1 MGVIP
6 HSTVPFDEVSV
17 EGDVEVHVVAVDGV
31 LSQPLVQADPYLVLE
46 PQLQHQALALH
57 DGAVAG
63 LRVHDGLLRV
73 VEHDVQ
79 VRLFEVPRVDVDVE
93 EVDPRHP
100 AHKLPIE
107 HVEVVV
113 EVDEDGVEH
122 ERLVGLLAVE
132 GLAAAHAEGRV
143 LDFAG
148 VTRET
153 RPALGAL

>member
-1 MGVIP
+1 
-6 HSTVPFDEVSV
+6 
-17 EGDVEVHVVAVDGV
+17 
-31 LSQPLVQADPYLVLE
+31 
-46 PQLQHQALALH
+46 
-57 DGAVAG
+57 
-63 LRVHDGLLRV
+63 
-73 VEHDVQ
+73 VQ

-100 AHKLPIE
+100 AHELPIE

-113 EVDEDGVEH
+113 EVHEDGVEH
-122 ERLVGLLAVE
+122 ERLVGLQAVE

-148 VTRET
+148 VPRET